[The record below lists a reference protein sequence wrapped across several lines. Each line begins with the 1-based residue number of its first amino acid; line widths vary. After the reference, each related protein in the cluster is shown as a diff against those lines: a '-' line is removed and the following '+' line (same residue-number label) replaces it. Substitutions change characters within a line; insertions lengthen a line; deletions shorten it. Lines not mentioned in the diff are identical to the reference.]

1 MQTKPDYAELLKTVQ
16 TLEQEVLECKRS
28 ETTLRESEQKWKHL
42 FDLSPIGIVIS
53 GPDYRFKSPN
63 AEFCRFIGYSE
74 KELMS
79 MSFHDITHPEDLDD
93 NISEIKRLAQGKID
107 HYQTEKRYI
116 RKDGQVVWGR
126 VSVRAVRDEQDKRLY
141 SIPMVEDITAR
152 KKTEEALL
160 ESEKKFREIF
170 EESLDA
176 IFISRHDGV
185 LVDAN
190 SAALEL
196 FGYTRKEA
204 INKLNTLQIYMAPE
218 NRKAFQKEIE
228 QNGFV
233 RNYAVKFRKKN
244 GEEMDCLLT
253 ARVRRNADGHTEGYH
268 GIIRDVT
275 EYKLSES
282 ALQESE
288 ARYRAI
294 VEDQTEMICRF
305 IPTKTLTFVN
315 EAYCR
320 YLNKKPKDLIGS
332 NFLSLVHKPDQA
344 EVEKKLRNL
353 SLENPVTT
361 YEHRI
366 KAPDGTLRWQQW
378 TSRMLLTEENHMI
391 EFQAVGR
398 DITEMKLIEEELR
411 ESSEKI
417 KLFAYSI
424 LHDLKSPVMG
434 IYGLTQLLQK
444 NCQDSLDAK
453 ARRYTSQI
461 LKSTEIIAAL
471 VEQIN
476 LFITTKETPLNLE
489 PINIKEILQII
500 KEEFSTT
507 LNIRRIKWSQPKR
520 LPVIKADRLSILRV
534 LRNLVDNAL
543 KYGGDELKEIKIGYQ
558 ADDGNHILSVYN
570 DGAGIKSEDSQ
581 NIFKQFSR
589 QKSAKVEGTGLGL
602 AIVKEIAE
610 RHNGKVWVDS
620 PKSKGATFCLSI
632 SKKL

>member
-1 MQTKPDYAELLKTVQ
+1 MQTKPDHVDLLKTIQ
-16 TLEQEVLECKRS
+16 TLEQEIRECKQV
-28 ETTLRESEQKWKHL
+28 EKALRESEQKWKRL
-42 FDLSPIGIVIS
+42 FDQSPIGIAIS
-53 GPDYRFKSPN
+53 DTDYCFKNPN
-63 AEFCRFIGYSE
+63 AEFCRFTGYSE

-79 MSFHDITHPEDLDD
+79 KTFRDITHPEDLEDD
-93 NISEIKRLAQGKID
+93 IPAIKRLAQGKID
-107 HYQTEKRYI
+107 HYQNEKRYI
-116 RKDGQVVWGR
+116 RKDGEVVWGR
-126 VSVRAVRDEQDKRLY
+126 VSVRAVRDEQGKRLY
-141 SIPMVEDITAR
+141 SIPMVEDITA
-152 KKTEEALL
+152 KKKIEEALR

-176 IFISRHDGV
+176 IFISRRDGV
-185 LVDAN
+185 LIDAN
-190 SAALEL
+190 PAALDL

-204 INKLNTLQIYMAPE
+204 INKLNTLQIYMMPE

-228 QNGFV
+228 QSGYV

-244 GEEMDCLLT
+244 SEEMDCLLT
-253 ARVRRNADGHTEGYH
+253 ARIRRNADGHTEGYH

-275 EYKLSES
+275 DYNLAEK

-305 IPTKTLTFVN
+305 ISTKTLTFVN

-332 NFLSLVHKPDQA
+332 NFLSWVHKPDQA

-353 SLENPVTT
+353 SLDNPVAT

-378 TSRMLLTEENHMI
+378 TSRMMLTEENHMI

-411 ESSEKI
+411 ENSEKI

-434 IYGLTQLLQK
+434 IYGLTKLLQK
-444 NCQDSLDAK
+444 NCQDSLDVK
-453 ARRYTSQI
+453 AQRYTSQI
-461 LKSTEIIAAL
+461 LKSTEIIATL

-476 LFITTKETPLNLE
+476 LFITTKETPLNPE
-489 PINIKEILQII
+489 PIKIKEILQII

-507 LNIRRIKWSQPKR
+507 LKIRRIKWSQPKK
-520 LPVIKADRLSILRV
+520 LPVIKADRLSVLRV

-543 KYGGDELKEIKIGYQ
+543 KYGGDELKEIKLGYQ
-558 ADDGNHILSVYN
+558 AGEDDHILSVYN

-589 QKSAKVEGTGLGL
+589 QKSSKVEGTGLGL

-620 PKSKGATFCLSI
+620 PKTKGATFCLSI

>member
-1 MQTKPDYAELLKTVQ
+1 
-16 TLEQEVLECKRS
+16 
-28 ETTLRESEQKWKHL
+28 
-42 FDLSPIGIVIS
+42 
-53 GPDYRFKSPN
+53 
-63 AEFCRFIGYSE
+63 
-74 KELMS
+74 
-79 MSFHDITHPEDLDD
+79 
-93 NISEIKRLAQGKID
+93 
-107 HYQTEKRYI
+107 
-116 RKDGQVVWGR
+116 
-126 VSVRAVRDEQDKRLY
+126 
-141 SIPMVEDITAR
+141 
-152 KKTEEALL
+152 
-160 ESEKKFREIF
+160 
-170 EESLDA
+170 
-176 IFISRHDGV
+176 
-185 LVDAN
+185 
-190 SAALEL
+190 
-196 FGYTRKEA
+196 
-204 INKLNTLQIYMAPE
+204 
-218 NRKAFQKEIE
+218 
-228 QNGFV
+228 
-233 RNYAVKFRKKN
+233 
-244 GEEMDCLLT
+244 
-253 ARVRRNADGHTEGYH
+253 
-268 GIIRDVT
+268 
-275 EYKLSES
+275 
-282 ALQESE
+282 
-288 ARYRAI
+288 

-320 YLNKKPKDLIGS
+320 YLNKKPKDLIGA

-344 EVEKKLRNL
+344 DVEKKLRNL

-361 YEHRI
+361 YEHRF
-366 KAPDGTLRWQQW
+366 KAPDNTLRWQQW

-434 IYGLTQLLQK
+434 IYGLTKLLQK

-453 ARRYTSQI
+453 ARRYTNQI
-461 LKSTEIIAAL
+461 LKSTEIIATL

-507 LNIRRIKWSQPKR
+507 LNIRRIKWSHPKR
-520 LPVIKADRLSILRV
+520 PPVIKADRLSLLRV

-543 KYGGDELKEIKIGYQ
+543 KYGGEELKEIKIGYQ
-558 ADDGNHILSVYN
+558 VDDEDHILSVYN

-589 QKSAKVEGTGLGL
+589 QKSSKVEGTGLGL

-610 RHNGKVWVDS
+610 RHNGKVWVES
-620 PKSKGATFCLSI
+620 PKTKGATFYLSI